1 MYSTSTEAA
10 VKAAEVGYRRA
21 LRMRRAAF
29 LVCLTLAA
37 CGGPLSEAKS
47 DFKNGRYGEAKAT
60 LVRAEPESK
69 TWDERK
75 RAEYALYRGL
85 THNAL
90 GDRAAAS
97 VWLEQAKTLEQAHP
111 GTLGSDDQV
120 RLRLALEA

>member
-1 MYSTSTEAA
+1 M
-10 VKAAEVGYRRA
+10 EVGYRRPV
-21 LRMRRAAF
+21 RMRCAAL
-29 LVCLTLAA
+29 LVCFALAA

-47 DFKNGRYGEAKAT
+47 DFKSGRYAEAKAA

-69 TWDERK
+69 TWGERE

-97 VWLEQAKTLEQAHP
+97 LWLEQAKTLEQTHP

-120 RLRLALEA
+120 RLRLGLEAVQSDAAPSSP